1 MYAGDRE
8 IKISYRGDN
17 NMAVII
23 LGRTMRE
30 DRKKEKEY
38 MATGNRLSKV
48 GGNKFKAFEPS
59 LWYKY
64 KGLYIRQTD
73 SICVTAKCLKLGK

>member
-1 MYAGDRE
+1 MSGIIFMYAGDRE

-48 GGNKFKAFEPS
+48 GGNKF
-59 LWYKY
+59 
-64 KGLYIRQTD
+64 
-73 SICVTAKCLKLGK
+73 